1 MEGRSAWILGLVV
14 LAGLMLRA
22 WITASEAAILALP
35 EGKRRAWAQEGRWLA
50 AWLQRLA
57 EDSAIRWQSLQLGLL
72 FLDLAVAG
80 WGTFWIFHRSGPS
93 LGMPLFWLILA
104 WLLHGPWE
112 YWPRAMGQRYAEA
125 LAIPGA
131 LTLMPLRWLTG
142 PLRYL
147 ARRAGP
153 RIEGQA
159 IPVIDEAELRTLV
172 DAGEEGGAIEAMEKE
187 MIVSIF
193 ELHDTV
199 VGEIMVPRPD
209 MVAIPVTASLSE
221 ALNVILQAGYSRIP
235 VYEGTIDRVVGVLY
249 AKDLLRLMR
258 DGVREASLKELL
270 RPPYFVPEG
279 KRIVDLLREMQQRKV
294 HMAIVVDEY
303 GGVAGLVTIE
313 DILEEIVGEIQDEFD
328 RSEEP
333 LVLPIDAHTYLF
345 DGRVDLD
352 EIRELLGVT
361 LTTEG
366 ADTLAGYIYERLGHI
381 PAAGETFTDEG
392 LEFRVEEVIGRRIR
406 KIRIRRLEPQAHEI
420 HESPSHP

>member
-35 EGKRRAWAQEGRWLA
+35 EEKRRAWAEEGRWLA

-57 EDSAIRWQSLQLGLL
+57 EDSAIRLQSLRLGLL

-80 WGTFWIFHRSGPS
+80 WGTFWVFHRSGPS
-93 LGMPLFWLILA
+93 LWMPLFWLILA

-112 YWPRAMGQRYAEA
+112 YWPRAIGQRCAEA

-131 LTLMPLRWLTG
+131 LPLMPLRWLPG

-153 RIEGQA
+153 RIEGRA

-172 DAGEEGGAIEAMEKE
+172 DAGEEGGAIEATEKE

-235 VYEGTIDRVVGVLY
+235 VYEGTIDHVVGVLY

-258 DGVREASLKELL
+258 DGIREASLKELL

-279 KRIVDLLREMQQRKV
+279 KRIVDLLREMQQHKV

-352 EIRELLGVT
+352 EIQELLGVT
-361 LTTEG
+361 LSSEG
-366 ADTLAGYIYERLGHI
+366 ADTLAGYVYERLGRI

-420 HESPSHP
+420 NESPSHP

>member
-1 MEGRSAWILGLVV
+1 MEGRSAWIFGLGV

-22 WITASEAAILALP
+22 WISASEAAIPSLP
-35 EGKRRAWAQEGRWLA
+35 EEKRRAWVQEGRLLASWLH
-50 AWLQRLA
+50 RLA
-57 EDSAIRWQSLQLGLL
+57 EDSAIRLQSLRLGLL

-93 LGMPLFWLILA
+93 LWMPLFWLILA

-112 YWPRAMGQRYAEA
+112 SWPRALGQRYAEA

-147 ARRAGP
+147 AMRTGP
-153 RIEGQA
+153 RIEGRA

-172 DAGEEGGAIEAMEKE
+172 DAGEEGGAIEATEKE

-235 VYEGTIDRVVGVLY
+235 VYEGTIDHIVGVLY
-249 AKDLLRLMR
+249 AKDLLRLLR
-258 DGVREASLKELL
+258 DGIREASLKELL

-333 LVLPIDAHTYLF
+333 LVLPVDEHTYLF

-352 EIRELLGVT
+352 EVQELLGVT
-361 LTTEG
+361 LHAEG
-366 ADTLAGYIYERLGHI
+366 ADTLAGYVYERLGHI
-381 PAAGETFTDEG
+381 PAAGETFMEEG
-392 LEFRVEEVIGRRIR
+392 LEFRVEEVLGRRIR
-406 KIRIRRLEPQAHEI
+406 KIRVRRLEPQVHG
-420 HESPSHP
+420 

>member
-1 MEGRSAWILGLVV
+1 MEGRSDWIFGLGL
-14 LAGLMLRA
+14 LTGLMLRA
-22 WITASEAAILALP
+22 WIVACEAAVLALP
-35 EGKRRAWAQEGRWLA
+35 DEQRRTWAQEGRFLASWLHP
-50 AWLQRLA
+50 LV
-57 EDSAIRWQSLQLGLL
+57 EDSAIRLQSLRLGLL

-80 WGTFWIFHRSGPS
+80 WGTFWLFQRSGLS
-93 LGMPLFWLILA
+93 LWMPLFWLILA
-104 WLLHGPWE
+104 WLLQGPWE
-112 YWPRAMGQRYAEA
+112 SWPRAIGQRHAPT
-125 LAIPGA
+125 LAIAGA
-131 LTLMPLRWLTG
+131 LTLMLLRWLTG

-147 ARRAGP
+147 ALRLGP
-153 RIEGQA
+153 RMEGRA
-159 IPVIDEAELRTLV
+159 VPVINEAELRTLV
-172 DAGEEGGAIEAMEKE
+172 DAGEEGGAIEATEKE

-235 VYEGTIDRVVGVLY
+235 VYEGTIDHIVGVLY

-258 DGVREASLKELL
+258 DGIQEASLKELL

-333 LVLPIDAHTYLF
+333 LVLPIGEHMYLF

-352 EIRELLGVT
+352 EVRELLGVT
-361 LTTEG
+361 LSAEG
-366 ADTLAGYIYERLGHI
+366 ADTLAGYVYERLGRI
-381 PAAGETFTDEG
+381 PTAGETFQEEG
-392 LEFRVEEVIGRRIR
+392 LEFRVEEVLGRRIR
-406 KIRIRRLEPQAHEI
+406 KIRVRRLEPQVYA
-420 HESPSHP
+420 

>member
-1 MEGRSAWILGLVV
+1 MEGRSDWIFGLSV

-22 WITASEAAILALP
+22 WIVVSEAAILALP
-35 EGKRRAWAQEGRWLA
+35 EEKRWAWAQEGRFLASWLH
-50 AWLQRLA
+50 RLA
-57 EDSAIRWQSLQLGLL
+57 EDSAIRLQSLQLGLL
-72 FLDLAVAG
+72 SLDLAVASL
-80 WGTFWIFHRSGPS
+80 GTCWLFLRSGLS
-93 LGMPLFWLILA
+93 LGMPFFWLILA

-112 YWPRAMGQRYAEA
+112 SWPRALGQRYTQT
-125 LAIPGA
+125 LAIAGA
-131 LTLMPLRWLTG
+131 LTLMLLRWLTG

-147 ARRAGP
+147 ASRMGP
-153 RIEGQA
+153 RVEGRA
-159 IPVIDEAELRTLV
+159 APVIDEAELRTLV
-172 DAGEEGGAIEAMEKE
+172 DAGEEGGAIETTEKE

-235 VYEGTIDRVVGVLY
+235 VYEGTIDHIVGVLY

-258 DGVREASLKELL
+258 DRIQEASLKELL

-279 KRIVDLLREMQQRKV
+279 KRIVDLLREMQHRKV

-333 LVLPIDAHTYLF
+333 LVLPMDEHTYLF

-352 EIRELLGVT
+352 EVQELLGAT
-361 LTTEG
+361 LSTEG
-366 ADTLAGYIYERLGHI
+366 ADTLAGYIYERLGRI
-381 PAAGETFTDEG
+381 PTVGETFSEEG
-392 LEFRVEEVIGRRIR
+392 LEFRVEEVLGRRIR
-406 KIRIRRLEPQAHEI
+406 KIRVRRLEPQVYE
-420 HESPSHP
+420 

>member
-1 MEGRSAWILGLVV
+1 MFI
-14 LAGLMLRA
+14 GLMLRG
-22 WITASEAAILALP
+22 WVVASEAAILALP
-35 EGKRRAWAQEGRWLA
+35 EEKQQAWTQEGRFLA
-50 AWLQRLA
+50 SWIHHLSEESTLRLQT
-57 EDSAIRWQSLQLGLL
+57 LQLWLL

-80 WGTFWIFHRSGPS
+80 WATFWLFRNSGPS
-93 LGMPLFWLILA
+93 IWMPLLWLLLA
-104 WLLHGPWE
+104 WGLRGPAE
-112 YWPRAMGQRYAEA
+112 SWPRALGHRYAEA
-125 LAIPGA
+125 LAVPSA
-131 LTLMPLRWLTG
+131 LTLMPLCWLLA

-147 ARRAGP
+147 AVRIGP
-153 RIEGQA
+153 RVEGRVA
-159 IPVIDEAELRTLV
+159 PVVNEAELRTLV
-172 DAGEEGGAIEAMEKE
+172 DAGEEGGVIEAAEKE

-199 VGEIMVPRPD
+199 AGEIMVPRPD

-235 VYEGTIDRVVGVLY
+235 VYEGTIDHIVGVLY

-258 DGVREASLKELL
+258 DGVQEASLAELL

-333 LVLPIDAHTYLF
+333 LVLPIDERTYLF
-345 DGRVDLD
+345 DGRVDL
-352 EIRELLGVT
+352 EEVQELLGTT
-361 LTTEG
+361 LSTEG
-366 ADTLAGYIYERLGHI
+366 ADTLAGYIYERLGRI
-381 PAAGETFTDEG
+381 PVAGESFVDG
-392 LEFRVEEVIGRRIR
+392 DLEFRVEEVLGRRIR
-406 KIRIRRLEPQAHEI
+406 KIRVRRVSADATL
-420 HESPSHP
+420 

>member
-1 MEGRSAWILGLVV
+1 MEGRSAWIFGLGV

-22 WITASEAAILALP
+22 WISASEAAIPSLP
-35 EGKRRAWAQEGRWLA
+35 EEKRRAWVQEGRLLASWLH
-50 AWLQRLA
+50 RLA
-57 EDSAIRWQSLQLGLL
+57 EDSAIRLQSLRLGLL

-93 LGMPLFWLILA
+93 LWMPLFWLILA

-112 YWPRAMGQRYAEA
+112 SWPRALGQRYAEA

-147 ARRAGP
+147 AMRTGP
-153 RIEGQA
+153 RIEGRA
-159 IPVIDEAELRTLV
+159 TPVIDEAELRTLV
-172 DAGEEGGAIEAMEKE
+172 DAGEEGGAIEATEKE

-235 VYEGTIDRVVGVLY
+235 VYEGTIDHIVGVLY
-249 AKDLLRLMR
+249 AKDLLRLLR
-258 DGVREASLKELL
+258 DGIREASLKELL

-333 LVLPIDAHTYLF
+333 LVLPVDEHTYLF

-352 EIRELLGVT
+352 EVQELLGVT
-361 LTTEG
+361 LPAEG
-366 ADTLAGYIYERLGHI
+366 ADTLAGYVYERLGHI
-381 PAAGETFTDEG
+381 PAAGETFMEEG
-392 LEFRVEEVIGRRIR
+392 LEFRVEEVLGRRIR
-406 KIRIRRLEPQAHEI
+406 KIRVRRLEPQVHG
-420 HESPSHP
+420 

>member
-1 MEGRSAWILGLVV
+1 MEGRGDWIFGLGM
-14 LAGLMLRA
+14 LAGLALRA
-22 WITASEAAILALP
+22 WMRAAEAAILALP
-35 EGKRRAWAQEGRWLA
+35 EEKRRLWAQEGRFPARWLDP
-50 AWLQRLA
+50 LV
-57 EDSAIRWQSLQLGLL
+57 EDSTIRLESLQWMQL

-80 WGTFWIFHRSGPS
+80 WGTFWLLQRSGS
-93 LGMPLFWLILA
+93 WVGVFFFWLILA
-104 WLLHGPWE
+104 WLLYGPWDS
-112 YWPRAMGQRYAEA
+112 WPRALGQHYAEA
-125 LAIPGA
+125 LALPGA

-142 PLRYL
+142 PLRHL
-147 ARRAGP
+147 AAWVGP
-153 RIEGQA
+153 RIEGRA
-159 IPVIDEAELRTLV
+159 PSLIDEAELRTLV
-172 DAGEEGGAIEAMEKE
+172 DAGEEGGAIEATEKE

-209 MVAIPVTASLSE
+209 MVVIPVTASLSE

-235 VYEGTIDRVVGVLY
+235 VYEGTIDHIVGVLY

-258 DGVREASLKELL
+258 DGIQEAPLRELL

-333 LVLPIDAHTYLF
+333 LVLPVGEHAYLF

-352 EIRELLGVT
+352 EVREVLGVT
-361 LTTEG
+361 LSTEG
-366 ADTLAGYIYERLGHI
+366 ADTLAGYVYERLGRI
-381 PAAGETFTDEG
+381 PAVGETFVDEG
-392 LEFRVEEVIGRRIR
+392 LEFRVEEVLGRRIR
-406 KIRIRRLEPQAHEI
+406 KIRVRRLEHETQG
-420 HESPSHP
+420 

>member
-1 MEGRSAWILGLVV
+1 MEGRSAWIFGLGV
-14 LAGLMLRA
+14 LIGLMLRA
-22 WITASEAAILALP
+22 WIVASEAAIPTFP
-35 EGKRRAWAQEGRWLA
+35 EEKRRAWVQEGRFLASWLY
-50 AWLQRLA
+50 RLA
-57 EDSAIRWQSLQLGLL
+57 EDSAVRLQSLRLGLL

-93 LGMPLFWLILA
+93 LWMLFFWLILA

-112 YWPRAMGQRYAEA
+112 SWPRALGQRHAEA

-131 LTLMPLRWLTG
+131 LTLMTLRWLTG

-147 ARRAGP
+147 AMRTGP
-153 RIEGQA
+153 QIEGRA
-159 IPVIDEAELRTLV
+159 VPVIDETELRTLV
-172 DAGEEGGAIEAMEKE
+172 DAGEEGGAIEATEKE

-221 ALNVILQAGYSRIP
+221 ALNIILQAGYSRIP
-235 VYEGTIDRVVGVLY
+235 VYEGTIDHIIGVLY

-258 DGVREASLKELL
+258 DGIQEASLKELL

-333 LVLPIDAHTYLF
+333 LVLPVDEHTYLF

-352 EIRELLGVT
+352 EVQELLGVT
-361 LTTEG
+361 LSAEG
-366 ADTLAGYIYERLGHI
+366 ADTLAGYVYERLGHI
-381 PAAGETFTDEG
+381 PTAGETFTEEG

-406 KIRIRRLEPQAHEI
+406 KIRVRRLEPQVHG
-420 HESPSHP
+420 